1 MAIFYAAL
9 AATISQTKMANGYV
23 KTHVAI
29 TTRTIQVMTIAVRIL
44 RTETKG

>member
-1 MAIFYAAL
+1 MTIFYAAP
-9 AATISQTKMANGYV
+9 AATINLMKMASGYV